1 MTISQKN
8 GKNGNGKHPG
18 GRPTIYTKELAEEI
32 CGLTASHS
40 VGYQRL
46 EKLYPHLPNV
56 QTLYN
61 WFRKYPEL
69 IEMYLKAKE
78 IQAHLLLDNTIDIS
92 NRDEYEKEINE
103 NDNLIKINRD
113 KLKIDT
119 YKFAAT
125 RLNPRTYG
133 DKRETTNNVNISEI
147 KQKIRDADSEYKY

>member
-1 MTISQKN
+1 MAQPRDVKN
-8 GKNGNGKHPG
+8 GKGKHIV
-18 GRPTIYTKELAEEI
+18 GRPTTYTKEMAEEI
-32 CGLTASHS
+32 CALTASHAK
-40 VGYQRL
+40 GYQRL
-46 EKLYPHLPNV
+46 AEIYSHLPCV

-61 WFRKYPEL
+61 WFRNYPEL
-69 IEMYLKAKE
+69 LEMYLKAKE
-78 IQAHLLLDNTIDIS
+78 TQSHLLLDNTIDIS

-103 NDNLIKINRD
+103 SDNLIKINRD

-133 DKRETTNNVNISEI
+133 DKRETTNNVNVSEV

>member
-1 MTISQKN
+1 
-8 GKNGNGKHPG
+8 
-18 GRPTIYTKELAEEI
+18 
-32 CGLTASHS
+32 
-40 VGYQRL
+40 
-46 EKLYPHLPNV
+46 
-56 QTLYN
+56 
-61 WFRKYPEL
+61 
-69 IEMYLKAKE
+69 MYLKAKE